1 MKVRL
6 EMLERSDL
14 PYILLEGVFVV
25 DGTFLDMCSVVVD
38 GVDTVMQELRYF
50 AAVGDAQS
58 DKGEDADR
66 GGELFLLGLFYALFG
81 AQQGIEGI
89 EEMGEEMEKGGVEV
103 GVEFL

>member
-38 GVDTVMQELRYF
+38 GVDTIMQELRYF
-50 AAVGDAQS
+50 AAVVDAQS

-89 EEMGEEMEKGGVEV
+89 EKWGKSWRKAESKLV
-103 GVEFL
+103 

>member
-1 MKVRL
+1 
-6 EMLERSDL
+6 MLECSYL
-14 PYILLEGVFVV
+14 PYILLKGIFVV

-66 GGELFLLGLFYALFG
+66 GGELFLLGLLNAFFG
-81 AQQGIEGI
+81 AQQRI
-89 EEMGEEMEKGGVEV
+89 K
-103 GVEFL
+103 

>member
-1 MKVRL
+1 
-6 EMLERSDL
+6 MLESSYL

-38 GVDTVMQELRYF
+38 GVNAIMQELSNLTT
-50 AAVGDAQS
+50 VGDAQS
-58 DKGEDADR
+58 DEGEDADR

>member
-1 MKVRL
+1 
-6 EMLERSDL
+6 MLESSDL

-25 DGTFLDMCSVVVD
+25 DGSLFDMRPVVID

-81 AQQGIEGI
+81 AQQRI
-89 EEMGEEMEKGGVEV
+89 K
-103 GVEFL
+103 

>member
-6 EMLERSDL
+6 EMLESSYL
-14 PYILLEGVFVV
+14 PYILLEGVF
-25 DGTFLDMCSVVVD
+25 VVD

-50 AAVGDAQS
+50 AAVVDAQS

-89 EEMGEEMEKGGVEV
+89 EEMGEELEKGGVEV